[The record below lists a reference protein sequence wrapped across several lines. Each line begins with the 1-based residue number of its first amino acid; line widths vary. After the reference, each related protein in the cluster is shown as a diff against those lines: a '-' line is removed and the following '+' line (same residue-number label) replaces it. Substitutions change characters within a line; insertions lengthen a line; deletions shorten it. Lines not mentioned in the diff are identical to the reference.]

1 MSAPFKLSA
10 VSVVMY
16 RDSQFDPIPMRHA
29 GELRKSEGIG
39 MVLGVVS
46 AVATMG
52 ASLPLLGATSL
63 ATQVMGGVMMAGG
76 VLTGVGAIS
85 GNKKL
90 MKIGGILSLAG
101 GLGGMVSNAL
111 GASGTGGIFAPGS
124 GSEAISKMAGGFM
137 DSVNSVTKGIG
148 IGNIYDPGRV
158 SDAMSG
164 AGYLKGDQTA
174 GLIERAGASS
184 DAAINDTSATAG
196 GTDAPPAPKAPGAG
210 NATGNLS
217 LADGP
222 STTTGASTT
231 SVPGS
236 TPAKTGNWFS
246 DNKELVKMGV
256 DTLGGF
262 AKSAFGPDESAELD
276 AKVDLY
282 KAQANKFNSATDV
295 EQYKLANAKKQ
306 VVMISA
312 NDPQIDAKIQAAA
325 AAGHEVAFIPATGPV
340 TVNPSQTMFAKAQ
353 QMNPQ
358 QPVRQ
363 PTYATPTV

>member
-16 RDSQFDPIPMRHA
+16 RDSKFDPIPMRHA
-29 GELRKSEGIG
+29 GELRKSKGIG

-111 GASGTGGIFAPGS
+111 GASGTGGIFASGS

-184 DAAINDTSATAG
+184 DTAINNTSATAG
-196 GTDAPPAPKAPGAG
+196 GTDASPAPQAPGAG

-217 LADGP
+217 LAGGP
-222 STTTGASTT
+222 STTTG
-231 SVPGS
+231 VPGS

-262 AKSAFGPDESAELD
+262 AKSAFGPDEAAALD
-276 AKVDLY
+276 AKAAAEN
-282 KAQANKFNSATDV
+282 AQANKFNSATEV

-312 NDPQIDAKIQAAA
+312 NDPDIDAKIKAAA

-340 TVNPSQTMFAKAQ
+340 TVDPSKTMFAKAQ